1 MPKEQDPEA
10 NQRQIALA
18 VRSMRENLP
27 AMLEMVV
34 LEAQLQRAR
43 YVALLANGFEKSE
56 ALTLLCKKGEL

>member
-1 MPKEQDPEA
+1 MSKELDPEA
-10 NQRQIALA
+10 EQRKMALA
-18 VRSMRENLP
+18 IRSMRENLP
-27 AMLEMVV
+27 ALLEMVT